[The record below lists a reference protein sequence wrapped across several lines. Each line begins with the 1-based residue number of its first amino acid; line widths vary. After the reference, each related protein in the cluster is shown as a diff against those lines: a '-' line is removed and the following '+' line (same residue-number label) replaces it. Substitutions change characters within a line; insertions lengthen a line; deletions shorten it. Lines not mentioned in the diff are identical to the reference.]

1 MGIQQR
7 IEHFVQRE
15 GRRPRILV
23 GDMDQK
29 NHDHDTKLL
38 AACFAEAG
46 FDVDISPPHQTPY
59 GTARMAIENDV
70 HLICALSAGNNH
82 RHLITEL
89 VKMLKAEEAEDVIII
104 MVGVIPQSEYK
115 FLTASGVDLVISSVP
130 IDSAT
135 INRLLDFFE

>member
-1 MGIQQR
+1 MEIQQR
-7 IEHFVQRE
+7 IEQFVQRE

-70 HLICALSAGNNH
+70 HLICALSASNNH

-104 MVGVIPQSEYK
+104 MGGVIPQSEYK